1 MLSEVLLTDKIER
14 WIHSVLETESLPG
27 ELRSKLKTATTNQK
41 SADNHAHRTILFSLV
56 CNVHHYMKKQEG
68 REGLNDFPYVYVLCG
83 GGLELYHCLYP
94 GMFVRCD

>member
-1 MLSEVLLTDKIER
+1 MFWRPNLFLVNYDPNSR
-14 WIHSVLETESLPG
+14 PPP
-27 ELRSKLKTATTNQK
+27 TNQK

-94 GMFVRCD
+94 RYVRKMRLKGGL